1 MSGRS
6 TLDATLGAV
15 DLQRIDAICDQF
27 EAQWRTG
34 QRPDLR
40 SYLSAAPTEVRA
52 VLFRDLL
59 TLELEYLRHVGE
71 RPDAESYYEQFPD
84 LTAVIDSALAAGN
97 DGVSVA
103 RRGKARD
110 DACGSTVTSPGVREI
125 GVSAPPWVDFRA
137 WRAARAGF
145 ARL

>member
-27 EAQWRTG
+27 EAQWRAG

-40 SYLSAAPTEVRA
+40 SYLSAAPADVRA

-71 RPDAESYYEQFPD
+71 RPDAKSYYEQFPD
-84 LTAVIDSALAAGN
+84 LTAVIDSRWRPGTTGSAWPAEAKRAVTLA
-97 DGVSVA
+97 D
-103 RRGKARD
+103 R
-110 DACGSTVTSPGVREI
+110 P
-125 GVSAPPWVDFRA
+125 
-137 WRAARAGF
+137 
-145 ARL
+145 